1 MRRWGYKSL
10 LIAVVA
16 VSAAFY
22 APAAGAATTLTSPVN
37 ATVTLAS
44 GQTVS
49 VGGTVALTIQQFK
62 VNDKSIVLVARL
74 GGTLTAVTPLGTV
87 SATFTNVRVNAAI
100 TNLQANCA
108 AGTLGFNFR
117 ITIPTSGVNVTVAGV
132 PLTLRGAVTLR
143 GSVAI
148 STADIAAID
157 PELARLVGALIC
169 DLQTL
174 LATGGS
180 LDAVVADLNAVLAA
194 LPSTLP

>member
-1 MRRWGYKSL
+1 MKRWGYKSL

-44 GQTVS
+44 GQTATVS
-49 VGGTVALTIQQFK
+49 GGVELTVQQFK

-87 SATFTNVRVNAAI
+87 AATFTNVRVNAAI
-100 TNLQANCA
+100 TNLQANCT
-108 AGTLGFNFR
+108 AGTLSFNFR
-117 ITIPTSGVNVTVAGV
+117 ITIPTGGVNVTIDGV
-132 PLTLRGAVTLR
+132 GVTLRGAVTLR

-148 STADIAAID
+148 STADIAD
-157 PELARLVGALIC
+157 PALAQLVGDLIC
-169 DLQTL
+169 DIQTL

-194 LPSTLP
+194 FPSTLP